1 MDEKITSRDNAK
13 IKYACRLSSSAA
25 FRRSEGRFLAEG
37 RKLCPELCRGAELE
51 TLFYTGAAAEKCP
64 ELLTLPGEHYLVEDH
79 VADKLADVGTHQGVF
94 GVFRTPVHTLDE
106 VRTGGR
112 YLALERVQ
120 DPGNVGTLLRSAAAF
135 GFDAVLLSDG
145 CASPFAPKTLRASMG
160 AAVRVPVIE
169 AGALPEAIA
178 ALREKGITCLAA
190 ALYQSQPLSAAASRY
205 PGGVCVVIG
214 SEGQGLTDAA
224 IAACDGTVRIP
235 MTDRVESLNAGI
247 AGSILLWHFREEGR
261 TLPGVRPASSRPNRP
276 PTRCSA
282 GSGWPG
288 RWAWAAATTAAFWMR
303 LAGRRRRGSSGG
315 AMRSAARQGRGQRS
329 GRSCPTT
336 RRSIT
341 APLRGGVRP
350 GISAS

>member
-135 GFDAVLLSDG
+135 GFDGVLLSKG
-145 CASPFAPKTLRASMG
+145 CAAPFAPKTLRASMG
-160 AAVRVPVIE
+160 AAGRLPV
-169 AGALPEAIA
+169 APVQDLPQALQQ
-178 ALREKGITCLAA
+178 LRARGVVCLAA
-190 ALYQSQPLSAAASRY
+190 ALYHSRPLDEAPQSY
-205 PGGVCVVIG
+205 PDGLCAVIG

-224 IAACDGTVRIP
+224 VQACDMAVRIP
-235 MTDRVESLNAGI
+235 MTDLVESLNAGV
-247 AGSILLWHFREEGR
+247 AGSVLLWHFR
-261 TLPGVRPASSRPNRP
+261 GV
-276 PTRCSA
+276 
-282 GSGWPG
+282 
-288 RWAWAAATTAAFWMR
+288 
-303 LAGRRRRGSSGG
+303 
-315 AMRSAARQGRGQRS
+315 
-329 GRSCPTT
+329 
-336 RRSIT
+336 
-341 APLRGGVRP
+341 
-350 GISAS
+350 